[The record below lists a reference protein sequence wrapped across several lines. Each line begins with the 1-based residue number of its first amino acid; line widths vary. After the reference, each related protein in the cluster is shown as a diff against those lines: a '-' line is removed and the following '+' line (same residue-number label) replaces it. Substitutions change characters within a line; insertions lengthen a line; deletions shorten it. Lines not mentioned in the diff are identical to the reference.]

1 MELCF
6 NDYPWETG
14 SVFRDHVT
22 LCDNIRLEKQIYD
35 VGHIAWDACD
45 WYVQSVAMLW
55 ALPILYV
62 YCVLDIMSMCANAK
76 EWVKNQKDMSTW
88 KACGDPQAY
97 HTTT

>member
-45 WYVQSVAMLW
+45 
-55 ALPILYV
+55 
-62 YCVLDIMSMCANAK
+62 
-76 EWVKNQKDMSTW
+76 
-88 KACGDPQAY
+88 
-97 HTTT
+97 